1 MADAREKLIHQ
12 LQGAYSGELAAG
24 YAYRGHWHSV
34 RDSAER
40 ERIRAIE
47 AEEWHHRE
55 LVGAMLRDLGAAP
68 SRKREAIFWCIGKT
82 IAGLCHVGGWFIP
95 MYGAGRLE
103 VNNIVEYEDAAV
115 YARECGHEE
124 MVDCLMAMA
133 QTEWEHEK
141 FFRERIAGHWM
152 LRWFPLWT
160 PPTASPKPET
170 RAPACADR

>member
-1 MADAREKLIHQ
+1 MPAYWLPWPGKTNAVSCSIAGANHTIAAMPLEKLVRQ

-34 RDSAER
+34 RDAAER

-68 SRKREAIFWCIGKT
+68 SRKREAIFWCIGKA

-95 MYGAGRLE
+95 MYGAGKLE
-103 VNNIVEYEDAAV
+103 RHNIVEYEDAAV
-115 YARECGHEE
+115 
-124 MVDCLMAMA
+124 
-133 QTEWEHEK
+133 
-141 FFRERIAGHWM
+141 
-152 LRWFPLWT
+152 
-160 PPTASPKPET
+160 
-170 RAPACADR
+170 